1 MNDAES
7 KLKILKSQIGGG
19 LIVSCQAPGGSPLA
33 KPEIIAA
40 FAQTAALNGAV
51 AVRIDSPAH
60 VSAVRKAV
68 GIPIIGIYKIVLPRS
83 EVYITPMYQ
92 SAVEIAESGADIIAV
107 DATPRLR
114 PPGERLSDLCEKI
127 KTNLQLPMMADVS
140 TFEEGIYAAEELGCA
155 FVGTTLSGYTKQ
167 TEHLLSSP
175 DFELIKKLAQR
186 ISVPIIAEGRMS
198 SPEDVRHAFECG
210 AFAVVVG
217 NAITGIDNQV
227 KKFADACRLTAPSIT
242 ANN

>member
-1 MNDAES
+1 MNDFKSNFET
-7 KLKILKSQIGGG
+7 LKSQIGGG
-19 LIVSCQAPGGSPLA
+19 LIVSCQAPGDSPLA

-40 FAQTAALNGAV
+40 FAETAAKNGAV

-68 GIPIIGIYKIVLPRS
+68 TIPIIGIYKIVLPHS
-83 EVYITPMYQ
+83 EVYITPLYQ
-92 SAVEIAESGADIIAV
+92 SAVEVAESGANIIAL
-107 DATPRLR
+107 DATARPR
-114 PPGERLSDLCEKI
+114 PNGEKLSELCEKI
-127 KTNLQLPMMADVS
+127 NKNLHLPVMADVA
-140 TFEEGIYAAEELGCA
+140 TFEEGIHAAEELGCA

-167 TEHLLSSP
+167 TENLLDKP

-227 KKFADACRLTAPSIT
+227 RKFADACRLTTPFT
-242 ANN
+242 TR